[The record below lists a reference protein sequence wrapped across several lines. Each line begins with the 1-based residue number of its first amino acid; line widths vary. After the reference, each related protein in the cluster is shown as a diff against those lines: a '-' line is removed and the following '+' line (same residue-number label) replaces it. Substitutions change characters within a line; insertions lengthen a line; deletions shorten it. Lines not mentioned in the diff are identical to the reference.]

1 MFELFAKQFELAK
14 VDESREGAVI
24 QVLDIAGPPERKAKP
39 KKAMIAII
47 ATLASG
53 FALLLFV
60 FVRSAL
66 KNASQ
71 DEKTKL
77 RIASL
82 KGSWN
87 RALGVK

>member
-24 QVLDIAGPPERKAKP
+24 QVLDIAQAPERKSKP
-39 KKAMIAII
+39 KKAQIAII
-47 ATLASG
+47 AALASG

-71 DEKTKL
+71 NKETQQRL
-77 RIASL
+77 SSL
-82 KGSWN
+82 KSSWKK
-87 RALGVK
+87 ALGR

>member
-1 MFELFAKQFELAK
+1 
-14 VDESREGAVI
+14 
-24 QVLDIAGPPERKAKP
+24 
-39 KKAMIAII
+39 MIAII

-71 DEKTKL
+71 DEETKL
-77 RIASL
+77 RMAAL

-87 RALGVK
+87 RALGR